1 MKGAETVMPA
11 FETGPIKTNLTWIG
25 QSRSMNAAPDTIELH
40 EQTGY
45 THGNEAMRVLI
56 VEDDE
61 GIAMGLAS
69 TLKASGY
76 AVDVTPTL
84 AQATAAVR
92 VEPFDLVL
100 LDLGLPDGHGLDWLR
115 QVRGSGKVM
124 PVLIMTARDALPDR
138 VAGLD
143 EGADDYVVKP
153 FEPEELLA
161 RMRVALR
168 RSEGRASPLLRH
180 GDLVV
185 DPAAHSVWRNG
196 EPVVLRA
203 KEFALLL
210 ALLRGSGQVLSRQ
223 RLEQALYGFD
233 EVLDSN
239 ALEVHMHH
247 LRRKLGEG
255 LVKTMRGVGYFVP
268 VPDAK
273 APR

>member
-1 MKGAETVMPA
+1 
-11 FETGPIKTNLTWIG
+11 
-25 QSRSMNAAPDTIELH
+25 
-40 EQTGY
+40 
-45 THGNEAMRVLI
+45 MRVLI
-56 VEDDE
+56 VEDDA
-61 GIAMGLAS
+61 GIATGLAA
-69 TLKASGY
+69 TLRGSGY
-76 AVDVTPTL
+76 AVDVTATL
-84 AQATAAVR
+84 ALASAALR

-100 LDLGLPDGHGLDWLR
+100 LDLSLPDGDGLDWLR
-115 QVRGSGKVM
+115 QVRRTGSVM

-168 RSEGRASPLLRH
+168 RSEGRASPVLRH

-185 DPAAHSVWRNG
+185 DPAAHTVLRNG
-196 EPVVLRA
+196 ETVALRA

-247 LRRKLGEG
+247 LRRKLGDG
-255 LVKTMRGVGYFVP
+255 LVKTVRGVGYFVP
-268 VPDAK
+268 VPEPQEPA
-273 APR
+273 

>member
-1 MKGAETVMPA
+1 MRTTPE
-11 FETGPIKTNLTWIG
+11 
-25 QSRSMNAAPDTIELH
+25 TIEL
-40 EQTGY
+40 QQMTTQANGTG
-45 THGNEAMRVLI
+45 TMRGLM
-56 VEDDE
+56 VEDDA
-61 GIAMGLAS
+61 GIATGLAA
-69 TLKASGY
+69 TLRASGY
-76 AVDVTPTL
+76 AVDVTATL
-84 AQATAAVR
+84 ALASAALR

-100 LDLGLPDGHGLDWLR
+100 LDLSLPDGDGLDWLR
-115 QVRGSGKVM
+115 QVRRSGSVM

-185 DPAAHSVWRNG
+185 DPAAHTVVRNG
-196 EPVVLRA
+196 EPVTLRA

-247 LRRKLGEG
+247 LRRKLGDG
-255 LVKTMRGVGYFVP
+255 LVKTVRGVGYFVP
-268 VPDAK
+268 
-273 APR
+273 APQPQGGA

>member
-1 MKGAETVMPA
+1 MDT
-11 FETGPIKTNLTWIG
+11 T
-25 QSRSMNAAPDTIELH
+25 PDTIELQQMTTH
-40 EQTGY
+40 ANGTG
-45 THGNEAMRVLI
+45 TMRVLI
-56 VEDDE
+56 VEDDA
-61 GIAMGLAS
+61 GIATGLAA
-69 TLKASGY
+69 TLRASGY
-76 AVDVTPTL
+76 AVDVTATL
-84 AQATAAVR
+84 ALASAAVR

-100 LDLGLPDGHGLDWLR
+100 LDLSLPDGDGLDWLR
-115 QVRGSGKVM
+115 QVRRSGSVM

-138 VAGLD
+138 VVGLD

-168 RSEGRASPLLRH
+168 RSEGRASPVLRH

-185 DPAAHSVWRNG
+185 DPAAHTVVRNG
-196 EPVVLRA
+196 EPVALRA

-247 LRRKLGEG
+247 LRRKLGDG
-255 LVKTMRGVGYFVP
+255 LVKTVRGVGYFVP
-268 VPDAK
+268 VPEPQGPA
-273 APR
+273 

>member
-1 MKGAETVMPA
+1 
-11 FETGPIKTNLTWIG
+11 
-25 QSRSMNAAPDTIELH
+25 
-40 EQTGY
+40 
-45 THGNEAMRVLI
+45 MRVLI
-56 VEDDE
+56 VEDDT
-61 GIAMGLAS
+61 GIATGLAA
-69 TLKASGY
+69 TLRGSGY
-76 AVDVTPTL
+76 AVDVTATL
-84 AQATAAVR
+84 AMASAALR
-92 VEPFDLVL
+92 VESFDLVL
-100 LDLGLPDGHGLDWLR
+100 LDLSLPDGDGLDWLR
-115 QVRGSGKVM
+115 HMRRSGHDM

-185 DPAAHSVWRNG
+185 DPAAHTVLRSG
-196 EPVVLRA
+196 EPVSLRA

-255 LVKTMRGVGYFVP
+255 LVKTVRGVGYFVP
-268 VPDAK
+268 VPELQGGT
-273 APR
+273 

>member
-1 MKGAETVMPA
+1 
-11 FETGPIKTNLTWIG
+11 
-25 QSRSMNAAPDTIELH
+25 
-40 EQTGY
+40 
-45 THGNEAMRVLI
+45 MRVLI
-56 VEDDE
+56 VEDDT
-61 GIAMGLAS
+61 GIATGLAA
-69 TLKASGY
+69 TLRGSGY
-76 AVDVTPTL
+76 AVDVTATMAL
-84 AQATAAVR
+84 ASAALR

-100 LDLGLPDGHGLDWLR
+100 LDLSLPDGDGLDWLR
-115 QVRGSGKVM
+115 QVRRTGSVM

-168 RSEGRASPLLRH
+168 RSEGRASPVLRH

-185 DPAAHSVWRNG
+185 DPAAHTVVRNG
-196 EPVVLRA
+196 EPVALRA

-247 LRRKLGEG
+247 LRRKLGDS
-255 LVKTMRGVGYFVP
+255 LVKTVRGVGYFVP
-268 VPDAK
+268 VPEPQGPA
-273 APR
+273 

>member
-1 MKGAETVMPA
+1 
-11 FETGPIKTNLTWIG
+11 
-25 QSRSMNAAPDTIELH
+25 
-40 EQTGY
+40 
-45 THGNEAMRVLI
+45 MRVLI
-56 VEDDE
+56 VEDDT
-61 GIAMGLAS
+61 GIATGLAA
-69 TLKASGY
+69 TLRGSGY
-76 AVDVTPTL
+76 AVDVTATL
-84 AQATAAVR
+84 ALASAALR

-100 LDLGLPDGHGLDWLR
+100 LDLSLPDGDGLDWLR
-115 QVRGSGKVM
+115 QVRSSGSVM

-143 EGADDYVVKP
+143 EGADDYLVKP

-168 RSEGRASPLLRH
+168 RSEGRASPVLRH

-185 DPAAHSVWRNG
+185 DPAAHTVVRNG
-196 EPVVLRA
+196 EPVALRT

-247 LRRKLGEG
+247 LRRKLGDG
-255 LVKTMRGVGYFVP
+255 LVKTVRGVGYFVP
-268 VPDAK
+268 VPEPQGPA
-273 APR
+273 

>member
-1 MKGAETVMPA
+1 MDT
-11 FETGPIKTNLTWIG
+11 T
-25 QSRSMNAAPDTIELH
+25 PDTIELQQMTTH
-40 EQTGY
+40 ANGTG
-45 THGNEAMRVLI
+45 TMRVLI
-56 VEDDE
+56 VEDDA
-61 GIAMGLAS
+61 GIATGLAA
-69 TLKASGY
+69 TLRASGY
-76 AVDVTPTL
+76 AVDVTATL
-84 AQATAAVR
+84 ALASAAVR

-100 LDLGLPDGHGLDWLR
+100 LDLSLPDGDGLDWLR
-115 QVRGSGKVM
+115 QVRRSGSVM

-138 VAGLD
+138 VVGLD

-168 RSEGRASPLLRH
+168 RSEGRASPVLRH

-185 DPAAHSVWRNG
+185 DPAAHTVLRNG
-196 EPVVLRA
+196 EPVPLRA

-247 LRRKLGEG
+247 LRRKLGDG
-255 LVKTMRGVGYFVP
+255 LVKTVRGVGYFVP
-268 VPDAK
+268 VPELQGPA
-273 APR
+273 

>member
-1 MKGAETVMPA
+1 
-11 FETGPIKTNLTWIG
+11 
-25 QSRSMNAAPDTIELH
+25 
-40 EQTGY
+40 
-45 THGNEAMRVLI
+45 
-56 VEDDE
+56 
-61 GIAMGLAS
+61 
-69 TLKASGY
+69 
-76 AVDVTPTL
+76 
-84 AQATAAVR
+84 
-92 VEPFDLVL
+92 
-100 LDLGLPDGHGLDWLR
+100 
-115 QVRGSGKVM
+115 
-124 PVLIMTARDALPDR
+124 MTARDALPDR

-185 DPAAHSVWRNG
+185 DPAAHTVLRNG

-247 LRRKLGEG
+247 LRRKLGDG
-255 LVKTMRGVGYFVP
+255 LVKTVRGVGYFVP
-268 VPDAK
+268 VPEPQGEA
-273 APR
+273 

>member
-1 MKGAETVMPA
+1 
-11 FETGPIKTNLTWIG
+11 
-25 QSRSMNAAPDTIELH
+25 
-40 EQTGY
+40 
-45 THGNEAMRVLI
+45 MRVLI
-56 VEDDE
+56 VEDDT
-61 GIAMGLAS
+61 GIATGLAA
-69 TLKASGY
+69 TLRGSGY
-76 AVDVTPTL
+76 AVDVTATL
-84 AQATAAVR
+84 ALASAALR

-100 LDLGLPDGHGLDWLR
+100 LDLSLPDGDGLDWLR
-115 QVRGSGKVM
+115 QVRSSGSVM

-168 RSEGRASPLLRH
+168 RSEGRASPVLRH

-185 DPAAHSVWRNG
+185 DPAAHTVVRNG
-196 EPVVLRA
+196 EPVALRA

-247 LRRKLGEG
+247 LRRKLGDG
-255 LVKTMRGVGYFVP
+255 LVKTVRGVGYFVP
-268 VPDAK
+268 VPEPQGPA
-273 APR
+273 

>member
-1 MKGAETVMPA
+1 
-11 FETGPIKTNLTWIG
+11 
-25 QSRSMNAAPDTIELH
+25 
-40 EQTGY
+40 
-45 THGNEAMRVLI
+45 MRVLI
-56 VEDDE
+56 VEDDT
-61 GIAMGLAS
+61 GIATGLAA
-69 TLKASGY
+69 TLRGSGY
-76 AVDVTPTL
+76 AVDVTATL
-84 AQATAAVR
+84 ALASAALR
-92 VEPFDLVL
+92 VEPFDLIL
-100 LDLGLPDGHGLDWLR
+100 LDLSLPDGDGLDWLR
-115 QVRGSGKVM
+115 QVRRTGSVM

-168 RSEGRASPLLRH
+168 RSEGRASPVLRH

-185 DPAAHSVWRNG
+185 DPAAHTVVRNG
-196 EPVVLRA
+196 EPVALRA

-247 LRRKLGEG
+247 LRRKLGDG
-255 LVKTMRGVGYFVP
+255 LVKTVRGVGYFVP
-268 VPDAK
+268 VPEPQGPA
-273 APR
+273 

>member
-1 MKGAETVMPA
+1 
-11 FETGPIKTNLTWIG
+11 
-25 QSRSMNAAPDTIELH
+25 
-40 EQTGY
+40 
-45 THGNEAMRVLI
+45 MRVLI
-56 VEDDE
+56 VEDDTA
-61 GIAMGLAS
+61 IATGLAA

-76 AVDVTPTL
+76 AVDVTATL
-84 AQATAAVR
+84 AMASAALR

-100 LDLGLPDGHGLDWLR
+100 LDLSLPDGDGLDWLR
-115 QVRGSGKVM
+115 QVRRSGSVM

-185 DPAAHSVWRNG
+185 DPAAHTVLRNG
-196 EPVVLRA
+196 ESVSLRA

-247 LRRKLGEG
+247 LRRKLGDG
-255 LVKTMRGVGYFVP
+255 LVKTVRGVGYFVP
-268 VPDAK
+268 
-273 APR
+273 APQPQEGA

>member
-1 MKGAETVMPA
+1 
-11 FETGPIKTNLTWIG
+11 
-25 QSRSMNAAPDTIELH
+25 
-40 EQTGY
+40 
-45 THGNEAMRVLI
+45 MRVLI
-56 VEDDE
+56 VEDDTA
-61 GIAMGLAS
+61 IAAGLAA

-76 AVDVTPTL
+76 AVDVTATL
-84 AQATAAVR
+84 AMASAALR

-100 LDLGLPDGHGLDWLR
+100 LDLSLPDGDGLEWLR
-115 QVRGSGKVM
+115 QVRRSGSVM

-185 DPAAHSVWRNG
+185 DPAAHTVLRNG
-196 EPVVLRA
+196 ESVTLRA

-247 LRRKLGEG
+247 LRRKLGDG
-255 LVKTMRGVGYFVP
+255 LVKTVRGVGYFVP
-268 VPDAK
+268 TPQPQEGA
-273 APR
+273 

>member
-1 MKGAETVMPA
+1 
-11 FETGPIKTNLTWIG
+11 
-25 QSRSMNAAPDTIELH
+25 
-40 EQTGY
+40 
-45 THGNEAMRVLI
+45 MRVLI
-56 VEDDE
+56 VEDDTA
-61 GIAMGLAS
+61 IATGLAA
-69 TLKASGY
+69 TLRGSGY
-76 AVDVTPTL
+76 AVDVTATL
-84 AQATAAVR
+84 ALASAALR

-100 LDLGLPDGHGLDWLR
+100 LDLSLPDGDGLDWLR
-115 QVRGSGKVM
+115 QVRRTGSVM

-168 RSEGRASPLLRH
+168 RSEGRASPVLRH

-185 DPAAHSVWRNG
+185 DPAAHTVVQNG
-196 EPVVLRA
+196 EPVALRA

-247 LRRKLGEG
+247 LRRKLGDG
-255 LVKTMRGVGYFVP
+255 LVKTVRGVGYFVP
-268 VPDAK
+268 VPELQGPA
-273 APR
+273 

>member
-1 MKGAETVMPA
+1 
-11 FETGPIKTNLTWIG
+11 
-25 QSRSMNAAPDTIELH
+25 
-40 EQTGY
+40 
-45 THGNEAMRVLI
+45 MRVLI
-56 VEDDE
+56 VEDDT
-61 GIAMGLAS
+61 GIATGLAA
-69 TLKASGY
+69 TLRGSGY
-76 AVDVTPTL
+76 AVDVTATL
-84 AQATAAVR
+84 ALASAALR

-100 LDLGLPDGHGLDWLR
+100 LDLSLPDGDGLDWLR
-115 QVRGSGKVM
+115 QVRRTGSVM

-168 RSEGRASPLLRH
+168 RSEGRASPVLRH

-185 DPAAHSVWRNG
+185 DPAAHTVVRNG
-196 EPVVLRA
+196 EPVALRA
-203 KEFALLL
+203 KEFSLLL

-247 LRRKLGEG
+247 LRRKLGDG
-255 LVKTMRGVGYFVP
+255 LVKTVRGVGYFVP
-268 VPDAK
+268 VPELQGPA
-273 APR
+273 

>member
-1 MKGAETVMPA
+1 
-11 FETGPIKTNLTWIG
+11 
-25 QSRSMNAAPDTIELH
+25 
-40 EQTGY
+40 
-45 THGNEAMRVLI
+45 MRVLI
-56 VEDDE
+56 VEDDTA
-61 GIAMGLAS
+61 IATGLAA

-76 AVDVTPTL
+76 AVDVTATL
-84 AQATAAVR
+84 AMASAALR

-100 LDLGLPDGHGLDWLR
+100 LDLSLPDGDGLDWLR
-115 QVRGSGKVM
+115 QVRRSGSVM

-168 RSEGRASPLLRH
+168 RSEGRASPLLSH

-185 DPAAHSVWRNG
+185 DPAAHTVLRNG
-196 EPVVLRA
+196 ESVSLRA

-247 LRRKLGEG
+247 LRRKLGDG
-255 LVKTMRGVGYFVP
+255 LVKTVRGVGYFVP
-268 VPDAK
+268 
-273 APR
+273 APQPQEGA

>member
-1 MKGAETVMPA
+1 
-11 FETGPIKTNLTWIG
+11 
-25 QSRSMNAAPDTIELH
+25 
-40 EQTGY
+40 
-45 THGNEAMRVLI
+45 MRVLI
-56 VEDDE
+56 VEDDT
-61 GIAMGLAS
+61 GIATGLAAP
-69 TLKASGY
+69 LRGSGY
-76 AVDVTPTL
+76 AVDVTATL
-84 AQATAAVR
+84 ALASAALR

-100 LDLGLPDGHGLDWLR
+100 LDLSLPDGDGLDWLR
-115 QVRGSGKVM
+115 QVRSSGSVM

-138 VAGLD
+138 VTGLD

-168 RSEGRASPLLRH
+168 RSEGRASPVLRH

-185 DPAAHSVWRNG
+185 DPAAHTVVRNS
-196 EPVVLRA
+196 EPVALRA

-247 LRRKLGEG
+247 LRRKLGDG
-255 LVKTMRGVGYFVP
+255 LVKTVRGVGYFVP
-268 VPDAK
+268 VPEPQGPA
-273 APR
+273 

>member
-1 MKGAETVMPA
+1 
-11 FETGPIKTNLTWIG
+11 
-25 QSRSMNAAPDTIELH
+25 MNTTPETIEPQQMTTH
-40 EQTGY
+40 TNGTG
-45 THGNEAMRVLI
+45 TMRVLI
-56 VEDDE
+56 VEDDA
-61 GIAMGLAS
+61 GIATGLAA
-69 TLKASGY
+69 TLRASGY
-76 AVDVTPTL
+76 AVDVTATL
-84 AQATAAVR
+84 ALASAALR

-100 LDLGLPDGHGLDWLR
+100 LDLSLPDGDGLDWLR
-115 QVRGSGKVM
+115 QVRRSGSVM

-185 DPAAHSVWRNG
+185 DPAAHTVVRNG
-196 EPVVLRA
+196 ESVALRA

-233 EVLDSN
+233 EALDSN

-247 LRRKLGEG
+247 LRRKLGDG
-255 LVKTMRGVGYFVP
+255 LVKTVRGVGYFVP
-268 VPDAK
+268 VPENKGAV
-273 APR
+273 

>member
-1 MKGAETVMPA
+1 
-11 FETGPIKTNLTWIG
+11 L
-25 QSRSMNAAPDTIELH
+25 
-40 EQTGY
+40 
-45 THGNEAMRVLI
+45 
-56 VEDDE
+56 
-61 GIAMGLAS
+61 
-69 TLKASGY
+69 
-76 AVDVTPTL
+76 
-84 AQATAAVR
+84 R

-100 LDLGLPDGHGLDWLR
+100 LDLSLPDGDGLEWLR
-115 QVRGSGKVM
+115 QVRRSGSVM

-185 DPAAHSVWRNG
+185 DPAAHTVLRNG
-196 EPVVLRA
+196 ESVSLRA

-247 LRRKLGEG
+247 LRRKLGDG
-255 LVKTMRGVGYFVP
+255 LVKTVRGVGYFVP
-268 VPDAK
+268 
-273 APR
+273 APQPQEGA

>member
-1 MKGAETVMPA
+1 
-11 FETGPIKTNLTWIG
+11 
-25 QSRSMNAAPDTIELH
+25 
-40 EQTGY
+40 
-45 THGNEAMRVLI
+45 MRVLI
-56 VEDDE
+56 VEDDT
-61 GIAMGLAS
+61 GIATGLAA
-69 TLKASGY
+69 TLRGSGY
-76 AVDVTPTL
+76 AVDVTATL
-84 AQATAAVR
+84 ALASAALR

-100 LDLGLPDGHGLDWLR
+100 LDLSLPDGDGLDWLR
-115 QVRGSGKVM
+115 QVRRTGSVM

-168 RSEGRASPLLRH
+168 RSEGRASPVLRH

-185 DPAAHSVWRNG
+185 DPAAHTVVRNG
-196 EPVVLRA
+196 EPVALRA

-247 LRRKLGEG
+247 LRRKLGDG
-255 LVKTMRGVGYFVP
+255 LVKTVRGVGYFVP
-268 VPDAK
+268 VPEPQEPA
-273 APR
+273 

>member
-1 MKGAETVMPA
+1 
-11 FETGPIKTNLTWIG
+11 
-25 QSRSMNAAPDTIELH
+25 
-40 EQTGY
+40 
-45 THGNEAMRVLI
+45 MRVLI
-56 VEDDE
+56 VEDDA
-61 GIAMGLAS
+61 GIATGLAA
-69 TLKASGY
+69 TLRASGY
-76 AVDVTPTL
+76 AVDVTATL
-84 AQATAAVR
+84 ALASAALR

-100 LDLGLPDGHGLDWLR
+100 LDLSLPDGDGLDWLR
-115 QVRGSGKVM
+115 QVRRSGSVM

-185 DPAAHSVWRNG
+185 DPAAHTVVRNG
-196 EPVVLRA
+196 EPVTLRA

-233 EVLDSN
+233 EALDSN

-247 LRRKLGEG
+247 LRRKLGDG
-255 LVKTMRGVGYFVP
+255 LVKTVRGVGYFVP
-268 VPDAK
+268 VPEPQGGA
-273 APR
+273 

>member
-1 MKGAETVMPA
+1 
-11 FETGPIKTNLTWIG
+11 
-25 QSRSMNAAPDTIELH
+25 
-40 EQTGY
+40 
-45 THGNEAMRVLI
+45 MRVLI
-56 VEDDE
+56 VEDDT
-61 GIAMGLAS
+61 GIATGLAA
-69 TLKASGY
+69 TLRGSGY
-76 AVDVTPTL
+76 AVDVTATL
-84 AQATAAVR
+84 ALASAALR

-100 LDLGLPDGHGLDWLR
+100 LDLSLPDGDGLDWLR
-115 QVRGSGKVM
+115 QVRSSGSVM

-168 RSEGRASPLLRH
+168 RSEGRASPVLRH
-180 GDLVV
+180 GDFVV
-185 DPAAHSVWRNG
+185 DPAAHTVVRNG
-196 EPVVLRA
+196 EPVALRA
-203 KEFALLL
+203 KDFALLL

-247 LRRKLGEG
+247 LRRKLGDG
-255 LVKTMRGVGYFVP
+255 LVKTVRGVGYFVP
-268 VPDAK
+268 VPEPQGPA
-273 APR
+273 

>member
-1 MKGAETVMPA
+1 
-11 FETGPIKTNLTWIG
+11 
-25 QSRSMNAAPDTIELH
+25 MNTTPETIEPQQLTTH
-40 EQTGY
+40 ANGTG
-45 THGNEAMRVLI
+45 TMRVLI
-56 VEDDE
+56 VEDDA
-61 GIAMGLAS
+61 GIATGLAA

-76 AVDVTPTL
+76 AVDVTATL
-84 AQATAAVR
+84 ALATAALR

-100 LDLGLPDGHGLDWLR
+100 LDLGLPDGDGLDWLR
-115 QVRGSGKVM
+115 QVRRTGSAM

-185 DPAAHSVWRNG
+185 DPAAHTVLRNG

-247 LRRKLGEG
+247 LRRKLGDG
-255 LVKTMRGVGYFVP
+255 LVKTVRGVGYFVP
-268 VPDAK
+268 VPEPQGEA
-273 APR
+273 